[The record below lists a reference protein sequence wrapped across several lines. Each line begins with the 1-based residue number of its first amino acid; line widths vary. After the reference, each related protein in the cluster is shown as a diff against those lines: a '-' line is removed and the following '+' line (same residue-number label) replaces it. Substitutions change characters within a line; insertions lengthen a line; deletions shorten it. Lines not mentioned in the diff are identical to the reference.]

1 MFWILF
7 LFVQIFIRF
16 EKKNCW
22 RHFLLYRLFSVVKIS
37 PLFFFFLVWFRGIY
51 LCTDDFLSFKYL
63 LLFWRFYFIEIVTCV
78 QIMCLSLNYLFYL
91 LKLWSTD
98 IIFTLFEALLYLV
111 DLLWGYEIVRKGERD
126 CVIWLLEIMG
136 KSFNENP
143 TIPYGLQYPHSP

>member
-1 MFWILF
+1 
-7 LFVQIFIRF
+7 
-16 EKKNCW
+16 
-22 RHFLLYRLFSVVKIS
+22 
-37 PLFFFFLVWFRGIY
+37 
-51 LCTDDFLSFKYL
+51 
-63 LLFWRFYFIEIVTCV
+63 
-78 QIMCLSLNYLFYL
+78 MCLSLNYLFYL
-91 LKLWSTD
+91 LNLWSTD